1 MEDKKVKDKYKS
13 KSSGID
19 GPIFSSVSQ
28 IDMLKA
34 HPTNPSEVQIFS
46 FQFEKVSLD
55 KKSILGKVLTK
66 IFGLLLKLF

>member
-1 MEDKKVKDKYKS
+1 MEDKKVKDKNKS

-28 IDMLKA
+28 IDMLRA

-46 FQFEKVSLD
+46 YQFEKVSYD
-55 KKSILGKVLTK
+55 NKSI
-66 IFGLLLKLF
+66 